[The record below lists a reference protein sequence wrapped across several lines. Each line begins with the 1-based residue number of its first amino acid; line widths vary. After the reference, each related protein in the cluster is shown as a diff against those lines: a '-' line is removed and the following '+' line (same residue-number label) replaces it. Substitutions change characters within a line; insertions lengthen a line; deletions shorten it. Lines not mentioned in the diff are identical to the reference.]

1 MQNQDQLILNV
12 QHLEKRFGKTWSYV
26 ISTSKYAQDK

>member
-12 QHLEKRFGKTWSYV
+12 QHLENVLGKTWSYV
-26 ISTSKYAQDK
+26 ISTSKYAQGK